1 MGCQTSE
8 FGYQFWAA
16 QLLDQLGTEDYSLWN
31 LGIGYARASDCAQQG
46 NWLNRAVAGADLITV
61 AFGTNDIIS
70 GPYGGTG
77 HATPEE
83 IEADVRKIT
92 RTCTMPASHD
102 FVELPPFDMTPELM
116 EFELPI
122 TKRWRHC
129 QGQRSDLF

>member
-1 MGCQTSE
+1 MQTK
-8 FGYQFWAA
+8 
-16 QLLDQLGTEDYSLWN
+16 GTERDSSTPMKFLYPSLWAVTEKSRLELSRWGTLSHRDARLPN
-31 LGIGYARASDCAQQG
+31 LGIGYARASDCARQG

-92 RTCTMPASHD
+92 RTCTDAGIRTILWNS
-102 FVELPPFDMTPELM
+102 PPFDMTPEL
-116 EFELPI
+116 
-122 TKRWRHC
+122 
-129 QGQRSDLF
+129 D